1 MRRCTSTRLREYKI
15 STYVVHRSTRHIFAY
30 TVKCTNFRSYHERWI
45 ITCIKYS
52 YIRYIRDSRFTS
64 NLARL
69 KCGISWGQLFSEKML
84 DFTDFF
90 HELKPESA
98 QSQTSH
104 RAESTINAG
113 KPCAESEWAP
123 IYKNIAESVYTLTV
137 WVVLLA
143 RAIYSYKFTTV
154 KWRFITCSY
163 YLFVKGTFSKK
174 MSARKIFFIL
184 NNLFNF

>member
-1 MRRCTSTRLREYKI
+1 MLI
-15 STYVVHRSTRHIFAY
+15 
-30 TVKCTNFRSYHERWI
+30 KCTNFRSYHERWI

-69 KCGISWGQLFSEKML
+69 KCGISWGQLFSEKNVRL
-84 DFTDFF
+84 HRYFSWIETRITTESDFTYSGVDNKCRKT
-90 HELKPESA
+90 LCGVGMSTYIIK
-98 QSQTSH
+98 H
-104 RAESTINAG
+104 RRVGLHADCMEVS
-113 KPCAESEWAP
+113 
-123 IYKNIAESVYTLTV
+123 L

-143 RAIYSYKFTTV
+143 RAIYSYKFTIV

-174 MSARKIFFIL
+174 MSARKIFLSWTICL
-184 NNLFNF
+184 IFNF